1 MPLARSPAN
10 KRQVADRRAGAFL
23 PRRRRLPLHW
33 APWAVLGFLLLLG
46 GWWKA
51 HCVGD
56 GGWQGGEQFFGYCY
70 SDLITLW
77 FGRGL
82 ADGRIPYID
91 QPLEYPPLIGLQVWI
106 TALIARA
113 SDGGVIAFYSFNVGF
128 NAVFV
133 LATLAV
139 LRHLQLPA
147 RRQLWWAAAPPVV
160 LYAFLNWDP
169 LAVLLLV
176 VAVALHV
183 RGRDAAAGVAA
194 GLGAAAKLFPALL
207 VPLVVIARLRQ
218 GNVGAAAR
226 HAGAAVLA
234 WAAVNVP
241 LAIAAPEGWSRFFE
255 LSRARGATS
264 ATLWALADELD
275 LMRLDR
281 AALNR
286 ASALAFAGGA
296 VLILVVGLRRRCP
309 AATWSLL
316 LPLLAWFLVTN
327 KVFSPQFDLWL
338 VPLLALLLPGAGP
351 FFAFVVAD
359 LAVFA
364 SEFAYLGQRAGFGP
378 FVGYG
383 PLGAAVAI
391 RVGVLVWIISVALR
405 QPLPALSP
413 GASRAAPDPQRHESS
428 HSRASTTGLGNS
440 TPDQTGRK

>member
-1 MPLARSPAN
+1 M
-10 KRQVADRRAGAFL
+10 
-23 PRRRRLPLHW
+23 
-33 APWAVLGFLLLLG
+33 LGSLLLLG
-46 GWWKA
+46 WWWKA
-51 HCVGD
+51 DCLGG
-56 GGWQGGEQFFGYCY
+56 GGWQGGEQFYRYCY
-70 SDLITLW
+70 SDLVTLW

-91 QPLEYPPLIGLQVWI
+91 QPLEYPPLIGVQIWI
-106 TALIARA
+106 AALLAREA
-113 SDGGVIAFYSFNVGF
+113 GGGVIAFYNI
-128 NAVFV
+128 NAALNAGFV
-133 LATLAV
+133 LTTLAL
-139 LRHLQLPA
+139 LRHLEVPI
-147 RRQLWWAAAPPVV
+147 RRQLWWAGAPPVA

-183 RGRDAAAGVAA
+183 RGRDTAAGVAA

-207 VPLVVIARLRQ
+207 IPLVVIARLRQ
-218 GNVGAAAR
+218 GNAVAAAR

-241 LAIAAPEGWSRFFE
+241 LALAAPEGWSRFFE
-255 LSRARGATS
+255 LSRGRGATS
-264 ATLWALADELD
+264 ATLWALADELGI
-275 LMRLDR
+275 LRLDR

-296 VLILVVGLRRRCP
+296 VLILVMGLRRRSP
-309 AATWSLL
+309 AAAWSLL

-351 FFAFVVAD
+351 FVAFVVAD
-359 LAVFA
+359 VAVFA

-383 PLGAAVAI
+383 PLGAAVAV
-391 RVGVLVWIISVALR
+391 RAGVLVWIIVVAMR
-405 QPLPALSP
+405 RPMPAP
-413 GASRAAPDPQRHESS
+413 PAAASRAPPCLQDPTQNYSGSPRSFDLPGSSLERASSSAPGPQRQEPS

-440 TPDQTGRK
+440 TPDQIGMK

>member
-1 MPLARSPAN
+1 M
-10 KRQVADRRAGAFL
+10 
-23 PRRRRLPLHW
+23 
-33 APWAVLGFLLLLG
+33 LGCILLLG
-46 GWWKA
+46 WWWKA
-51 HCVGD
+51 SCFGE
-56 GGWQGGEQFFGYCY
+56 GGWQGGEQFYGYCY

-77 FGRGL
+77 FGRGQ

-91 QPLEYPPLIGLQVWI
+91 QPLEYPPLIGLQIWI
-106 TALIARA
+106 AALLARA
-113 SDGGVIAFYSFNVGF
+113 AGGGVIAFYNV
-128 NAVFV
+128 NAAINAGYV
-133 LATLAV
+133 LTTLAV
-139 LRHLQLPA
+139 LRHMEVPV
-147 RRQLWWAAAPPVV
+147 RRQLWGAGATPIA

-169 LAVLLLV
+169 LAVLLLML
-176 VAVALHV
+176 AVALHV
-183 RGRDAAAGVAA
+183 RGRDGAAGVAA
-194 GLGAAAKLFPALL
+194 GLGTAAKLFPALL
-207 VPLVVIARLRQ
+207 IPLVVIARLRQ
-218 GNVGAAAR
+218 RNVVAAAR

-241 LAIAAPEGWSRFFE
+241 LALAAPEGWSRFFE
-255 LSRARGATS
+255 LSRGRGATS
-264 ATLWALADELD
+264 ATLWALADELQ
-275 LMRLDR
+275 LLRLDR

-296 VLILVVGLRRRCP
+296 VVILVVGLRRRSP

-351 FFAFVVAD
+351 FVAFVVAD

-391 RVGVLVWIISVALR
+391 RAGVLVWIIFVALR
-405 QPLPALSP
+405 QPMPAP
-413 GASRAAPDPQRHESS
+413 PAAATRAAPGPQDQEPS
-428 HSRASTTGLGNS
+428 HRRASSTGLGSS